1 MKVLFD
7 ANVPAKLRNHL
18 PGHEVTRAQSLGWQ
32 RLVNGDLLQAAE
44 GAGFDVMVTG
54 DKNLSY
60 QQNLKDRKLALVV
73 LPTIDWGTLKSSPV
87 TLQAI
92 GDAVDRS
99 KPGSFRAVLSSLP
112 RRRSE
117 PTPPSQ

>member
-1 MKVLFD
+1 MNVLFD

-32 RLVNGDLLQAAE
+32 ELKNGTLLDAAE

-60 QQNLKDRKLALVV
+60 QQNLQGRKLALVV
-73 LPTIDWGTLKSSPV
+73 LPTIDWRILRQNTAPV
-87 TLQAI
+87 LA
-92 GDAVDRS
+92 AVDRATL
-99 KPGSFRAVLSSLP
+99 GSFEEVPA
-112 RRRSE
+112 
-117 PTPPSQ
+117 